1 MFDLLKRQIAVG
13 FLYSLTLD
21 ERKKIIDSGISENEF
36 YRLYGRKVKE
46 SDVFSV
52 INWLDKTDGAYIW
65 SYNDPDYPIND
76 TFGTVLP
83 YNLFCLGKRSLSKN
97 IAIIGS
103 RHVNYNALKKSFCLG
118 LETNCNSLRVISG
131 IAEGC
136 DQAALSGSIEAAK
149 KGMGIAGISVL
160 AHGFLIDYPS
170 NSNGFKTS
178 LLDNNGLL
186 ISQFPPYM
194 PPLKYN
200 FLYRNFLIGALCNSL
215 INVQSGKKS
224 GANITLNLTLDMGK
238 DVYVADVGCADNE
251 ICLGSRGFYLEGCK
265 QISNISDVYKN
276 ASYRCKEE
284 NIFIMSAN
292 SNNYF
297 RFGNSLYSIEKII
310 NNCNN

>member
-76 TFGTVLP
+76 TFGRVLP

-170 NSNGFKTS
+170 NSSGFKTS

-194 PPLKYN
+194 P
-200 FLYRNFLIGALCNSL
+200 

-276 ASYRCKEE
+276 ASYRYKEE
-284 NIFIMSAN
+284 KIFIMSAN